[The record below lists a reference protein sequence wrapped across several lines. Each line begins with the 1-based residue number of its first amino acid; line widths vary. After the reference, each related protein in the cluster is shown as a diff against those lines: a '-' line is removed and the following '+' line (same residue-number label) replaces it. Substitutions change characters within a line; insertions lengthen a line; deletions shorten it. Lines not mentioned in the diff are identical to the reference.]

1 MAPAAEPAGARR
13 RSPAG
18 ETGPVETG
26 PGNVAPAETAHGGG
40 GRLCVAAVA
49 GAKGVRGA
57 VRLKTFTGDPAAV
70 AGYPALEDEA
80 GRPVRLTVL
89 EDRARV
95 LVVRIDGVDDRGA
108 AEAMRGR
115 RLYVRRADLPPPDA
129 GEFYHADLIGL
140 AAALA
145 CGRAVGTVAAVHDF
159 GAGDVIEIE
168 IEIESAAGAV
178 LLPFTRETVPEVA
191 LAEGRLVIDPPPGLP
206 GLDALLAEARTEA
219 GS

>member
-18 ETGPVETG
+18 ETGPD
-26 PGNVAPAETAHGGG
+26 NVASAETAHDGA

-57 VRLKTFTGDPAAV
+57 VRLKTFTDDPAAV

-89 EDRARV
+89 EDRARL

-129 GEFYHADLIGL
+129 GEFYHTDLIGL

-159 GAGDVIEIE
+159 GAGDV